1 MIYLLS
7 LKSELGLL
15 DEKLKALTSKL
26 YDNPFA
32 GLAFVSLLMIISV
45 CIINARSKKKK

>member
-1 MIYLLS
+1 MMYLLS
-7 LKSELGLL
+7 LKSELASF

-32 GLAFVSLLMIISV
+32 GLAFVSLLMIICLV
-45 CIINARSKKKK
+45 IINASSKKKR